1 MSVHELDKHD
11 QPTREE
17 LMKIRGKDFKPV
29 PMKVR
34 RAEPR
39 PKKSGR

>member
-1 MSVHELDKHD
+1 MGNIRLEQDD

-17 LMKIRGKDFKPV
+17 LLKIRGKDFKPV
-29 PMKVR
+29 PSEKK

-39 PKKSGR
+39 ATRGR

>member
-1 MSVHELDKHD
+1 MGNIRLDQDD

-17 LMKIRGKDFKPV
+17 LLKIRGKDFKPV

-34 RAEPR
+34 RAEPKGSKR
-39 PKKSGR
+39 